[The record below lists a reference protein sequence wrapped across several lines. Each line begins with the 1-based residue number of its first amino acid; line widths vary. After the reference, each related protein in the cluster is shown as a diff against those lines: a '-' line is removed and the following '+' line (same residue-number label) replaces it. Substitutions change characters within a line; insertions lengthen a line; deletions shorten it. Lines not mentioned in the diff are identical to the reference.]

1 MKSSGAA
8 SLNYANPFKRQE
20 FMAKSMRTDWVAYWE
35 QFSDLDELQSK
46 SFNLDETLVEIE
58 RVVGCKLLSGDQM
71 QIIMALE
78 ERIREVSKRGG
89 RSKMSAQYSL
99 FDE

>member
-1 MKSSGAA
+1 MNSSAVA
-8 SLNYANPFKRQE
+8 IESKRHYS
-20 FMAKSMRTDWVAYWE
+20 MAKSMRTDWVAYWE
-35 QFSDLDELQSK
+35 QYDDLDELQNK
-46 SFNLDETLVEIE
+46 SFNLDDTLVEIE
-58 RVVGCKLLSGDQM
+58 QRVGCKLMSGDQM

-89 RSKMSAQYSL
+89 SRSRGSAQYSL